1 MASGIIQLTLLLLAM
16 GLALLPFFQFFRGTP
31 HQLAAIKQLEES
43 MPPELLEE
51 HEADWFQAWKESG
64 YDQQVFMPYFKQLDN
79 ETGTGYREC
88 FSSAAAMV
96 AAYYKKVRTDDEY
109 NKIRAKYG
117 DTTSVEAQLA
127 ALRSLGLEAEF
138 RKDGDADMVELEIE
152 AGRPVLV
159 GWLHAGNMLRGEPP
173 MCNGLGCGHWSVI
186 SGYAG
191 KNSNDP
197 EWIMQDPRGYP
208 EMEKGGHSNPHLGR
222 NVRVRQAAFYKKV
235 RTDDEYNKIRAKYGD
250 TTSVEAQIAA
260 LESLGLKAEFRKD
273 GDADM
278 VELEIEAGRP
288 VLVGWLHAGN
298 MLRGEPPM
306 CNGLGCGHWS
316 VISGYAGKNSNDP
329 EWIMQ
334 DPRGYPEMEKGGH
347 SNPHLGRNVRVR
359 QAAFYQ
365 RWQAEGPGTGW
376 VILVNE

>member
-1 MASGIIQLTLLLLAM
+1 VASGIIQLTLLLMAM

-64 YDQQVFMPYFKQLDN
+64 Y
-79 ETGTGYREC
+79 REC

-96 AAYYKKVRTDDEY
+96 AAFYKKVRTDDEY
-109 NKIRAKYG
+109 NEIRAKYG

-159 GWLHAGNMLRGEPP
+159 GWLHAGNML
-173 MCNGLGCGHWSVI
+173 L
-186 SGYAG
+186 
-191 KNSNDP
+191 
-197 EWIMQDPRGYP
+197 
-208 EMEKGGHSNPHLGR
+208 
-222 NVRVRQAAFYKKV
+222 
-235 RTDDEYNKIRAKYGD
+235 
-250 TTSVEAQIAA
+250 
-260 LESLGLKAEFRKD
+260 
-273 GDADM
+273 
-278 VELEIEAGRP
+278 
-288 VLVGWLHAGN
+288 
-298 MLRGEPPM
+298 GEPPM

-365 RWQAEGPGTGW
+365 RWQSQGPRTGW

>member
-1 MASGIIQLTLLLLAM
+1 MAF
-16 GLALLPFFQFFRGTP
+16 ALLPFFQFFRGTP
-31 HQLAAIKQLEES
+31 HQLAAIKELEQSVPE
-43 MPPELLEE
+43 ELLDED
-51 HEADWFQAWKESG
+51 ADWFQAWKESG
-64 YDQQVFMPYFKQLDN
+64 YDQQIYMPYFTQLDN
-79 ETGTGYREC
+79 ETGTGIREC

-96 AAYYKKVRTDDEY
+96 AAHYGKVRTDDEY

-138 RKDGDADMVELEIE
+138 RKDGDADMVEFELE

-173 MCNGLGCGHWSVI
+173 MCGYNGCGHWSVI

-197 EWIMQDPRGYP
+197 EWIFQDPRGKP
-208 EMEKGGHSNPHLGR
+208 DMER
-222 NVRVRQAAFYKKV
+222 
-235 RTDDEYNKIRAKYGD
+235 
-250 TTSVEAQIAA
+250 
-260 LESLGLKAEFRKD
+260 
-273 GDADM
+273 
-278 VELEIEAGRP
+278 
-288 VLVGWLHAGN
+288 
-298 MLRGEPPM
+298 
-306 CNGLGCGHWS
+306 
-316 VISGYAGKNSNDP
+316 
-329 EWIMQ
+329 
-334 DPRGYPEMEKGGH
+334 GGH

-365 RWQAEGPGTGW
+365 RWQSEGPKTGW

>member
-31 HQLAAIKQLEES
+31 HQLPAIKQLEES

-64 YDQQVFMPYFKQLDN
+64 YDQQIFMPYFRQLDN

-96 AAYYKKVRTDDEY
+96 AAFYKKVRTDDEY
-109 NKIRAKYG
+109 NEIRAKYG

-159 GWLHAGNMLRGEPP
+159 GWLHAGNMLLGEPP

-191 KNSNDP
+191 KKS
-197 EWIMQDPRGYP
+197 
-208 EMEKGGHSNPHLGR
+208 S
-222 NVRVRQAAFYKKV
+222 
-235 RTDDEYNKIRAKYGD
+235 
-250 TTSVEAQIAA
+250 
-260 LESLGLKAEFRKD
+260 
-273 GDADM
+273 
-278 VELEIEAGRP
+278 
-288 VLVGWLHAGN
+288 
-298 MLRGEPPM
+298 
-306 CNGLGCGHWS
+306 
-316 VISGYAGKNSNDP
+316 DP

-365 RWQAEGPGTGW
+365 RWQSEGPGTGW

>member
-1 MASGIIQLTLLLLAM
+1 M

-43 MPPELLEE
+43 MPAELLEE
-51 HEADWFQAWKESG
+51 HELIGFRRGRRVDMTSRSICRTSSSSTTRLERDTMQ
-64 YDQQVFMPYFKQLDN
+64 
-79 ETGTGYREC
+79 C

-96 AAYYKKVRTDDEY
+96 
-109 NKIRAKYG
+109 
-117 DTTSVEAQLA
+117 
-127 ALRSLGLEAEF
+127 
-138 RKDGDADMVELEIE
+138 
-152 AGRPVLV
+152 
-159 GWLHAGNMLRGEPP
+159 
-173 MCNGLGCGHWSVI
+173 
-186 SGYAG
+186 
-191 KNSNDP
+191 
-197 EWIMQDPRGYP
+197 
-208 EMEKGGHSNPHLGR
+208 
-222 NVRVRQAAFYKKV
+222 AAFYKKV

-250 TTSVEAQIAA
+250 TTSVEAQLAA

-334 DPRGYPEMEKGGH
+334 DPRGYPEMEKGGPE
-347 SNPHLGRNVRVR
+347 S
-359 QAAFYQ
+359 AS
-365 RWQAEGPGTGW
+365 GT
-376 VILVNE
+376 